1 MHRTKKEEKKTV
13 SPALS
18 SSVSLFSMYYYYTKI
33 ISSDLSAR
41 WSLCTGCKTPQANF
55 NQNIRNRNRFD
66 CDEFERMNK
75 NPSTGI
81 PKKNK
86 SHKWNRK
93 LHFSVS
99 SLILCHFVSVF
110 DLVSF
115 RFVLLCLWLWFFICL
130 FLCLCLSSY
139 RNHVESFNRWFHWYC
154 GCGWVCVCVFILFDF
169 SAIVH
174 DPNAHTQ
181 NNTFDQFSGFLY
193 RFDLP
198 IYKQQLNTRNDVL
211 AKYNQW
217 PFSAKIYDDKMTCG
231 TTHIL
236 TVYVCIA
243 YMIFTRK
250 TLNGCVYSI
259 LQRTDT

>member
-1 MHRTKKEEKKTV
+1 MIPISIYLPCTAQNRKKKK
-13 SPALS
+13 
-18 SSVSLFSMYYYYTKI
+18 LFHQRFP
-33 ISSDLSAR
+33 LL
-41 WSLCTGCKTPQANF
+41 SLCFQCIITTQKSYLPIYRHVEAYAQGAKHPKPTSTKTLESESFRLRWIWAHEQKSLNWHS
-55 NQNIRNRNRFD
+55 
-66 CDEFERMNK
+66 E
-75 NPSTGI
+75 
-81 PKKNK
+81 KNK

-110 DLVSF
+110 ELVSF

-154 GCGWVCVCVFILFDF
+154 GCGCGWVF
-169 SAIVH
+169 SFHLIFRLPYMF

-236 TVYVCIA
+236 KS
-243 YMIFTRK
+243 M
-250 TLNGCVYSI
+250 CV
-259 LQRTDT
+259 